1 MEIII
6 VEGGDFMKK
15 VYKVLLVVGIC
26 LVLAG
31 CGCMKKTAK
40 GAVQDYLNQYKNL
53 SSNVISS
60 MDNVVNDENLTDS
73 QKEKYRDILKR
84 QYQDLKY
91 EITSEKYDGD
101 NATVEVKITVYDLYK
116 VQKDANNY
124 LTNSGDEFKENG
136 VYSND
141 LFMNYKLDK
150 MKKVTDTVEYNITF
164 NVTKDDKGN
173 YKVNDLSNSDLEK
186 IHGVYNYDNDY
197 RLFVSFLLGKWQII
211 TIVMCNNYSI
221 FNFFN

>member
-1 MEIII
+1 MAIII

-60 MDNVVNDENLTDS
+60 MDDVVNGENLTDS

-186 IHGVYNYDNDY
+186 IHGVYNYDND
-197 RLFVSFLLGKWQII
+197 
-211 TIVMCNNYSI
+211 
-221 FNFFN
+221 

>member
-1 MEIII
+1 MVIII
-6 VEGGDFMKK
+6 VEGGNLMKK
-15 VYKVLLVVGIC
+15 VYKLLLVIGSC

-53 SSNVISS
+53 SSNVITS
-60 MDNVVNDENLTDS
+60 MDDVVNDENLTDS

-91 EITSEKYDGD
+91 EIVNEKYDGD
-101 NATVEVKITVYDLYK
+101 NATVEAKITVYDLYK

-124 LTNSGDEFKENG
+124 LTNNGDEFKENV

-150 MKKVTDTVEYNITF
+150 MKKVTDTIDYNIKF
-164 NVTKDDKGN
+164 NVIKDDKGN

-186 IHGVYNYDNDY
+186 IHGVYNYDND
-197 RLFVSFLLGKWQII
+197 
-211 TIVMCNNYSI
+211 
-221 FNFFN
+221 

>member
-1 MEIII
+1 
-6 VEGGDFMKK
+6 MKK
-15 VYKVLLVVGIC
+15 VYKLLLVVGIC

-31 CGCMKKTAK
+31 CGCMKKNAK
-40 GAVQDYLNQYKNL
+40 ASVQDYLNQYKNL

-60 MDNVVNDENLTDS
+60 MDDVVNDENLTDS

-91 EITSEKYDGD
+91 EIVSEKYDGD

-124 LTNSGDEFKENG
+124 LTNNGDEFKENG

-186 IHGVYNYDNDY
+186 IHGVYNYDND
-197 RLFVSFLLGKWQII
+197 
-211 TIVMCNNYSI
+211 
-221 FNFFN
+221 

>member
-1 MEIII
+1 MAIII
-6 VEGGDFMKK
+6 VEGGNLMKK
-15 VYKVLLVVGIC
+15 VYKLLLVIGIC

-53 SSNVISS
+53 SSNVITS
-60 MDNVVNDENLTDS
+60 MDDVVNDENLTDS

-91 EITSEKYDGD
+91 EIVNEKYDGD

-186 IHGVYNYDNDY
+186 IHGVYNYDND
-197 RLFVSFLLGKWQII
+197 
-211 TIVMCNNYSI
+211 
-221 FNFFN
+221 

>member
-60 MDNVVNDENLTDS
+60 MDDVVNDENLTDS

-136 VYSND
+136 IYSND

-150 MKKVTDTVEYNITF
+150 MKKTTDTVEYNIIF

-173 YKVNDLSNSDLEK
+173 YKVTDLSNSDLEK
-186 IHGVYNYDNDY
+186 IHGVYNYDND
-197 RLFVSFLLGKWQII
+197 
-211 TIVMCNNYSI
+211 
-221 FNFFN
+221 

>member
-60 MDNVVNDENLTDS
+60 MDDVVNDENLTDN

-186 IHGVYNYDNDY
+186 IHGVYNYDND
-197 RLFVSFLLGKWQII
+197 
-211 TIVMCNNYSI
+211 
-221 FNFFN
+221 

>member
-1 MEIII
+1 MAIII

-60 MDNVVNDENLTDS
+60 MDDVVNDENLTDS

-136 VYSND
+136 IYSND

-186 IHGVYNYDNDY
+186 IHGVYNYDND
-197 RLFVSFLLGKWQII
+197 
-211 TIVMCNNYSI
+211 
-221 FNFFN
+221 

>member
-1 MEIII
+1 MVIII

-15 VYKVLLVVGIC
+15 VYKLLLVVGIC

-60 MDNVVNDENLTDS
+60 MDDVVNDENLTDS

-91 EITSEKYDGD
+91 EIVNEKYDGD

-186 IHGVYNYDNDY
+186 IHGVYNYDND
-197 RLFVSFLLGKWQII
+197 
-211 TIVMCNNYSI
+211 
-221 FNFFN
+221 

>member
-1 MEIII
+1 
-6 VEGGDFMKK
+6 MKK
-15 VYKVLLVVGIC
+15 VYKLLLVVGIC

-31 CGCMKKTAK
+31 CGSMKKTAR

-60 MDNVVNDENLTDS
+60 MDDVVSDENLTDS

-91 EITSEKYDGD
+91 EIASEKYDGD

-124 LTNSGDEFKENG
+124 LTNNGDEFKENG

-150 MKKVTDTVEYNITF
+150 MKKVTDTIDYNIIF
-164 NVTKDDKGN
+164 NVIKDDKGN

-186 IHGVYNYDNDY
+186 IHGVYNYDND
-197 RLFVSFLLGKWQII
+197 
-211 TIVMCNNYSI
+211 
-221 FNFFN
+221 

>member
-1 MEIII
+1 MVIII
-6 VEGGDFMKK
+6 VEGGDFIKK
-15 VYKVLLVVGIC
+15 VYKLLLVVGIC

-31 CGCMKKTAK
+31 CGCMKKTAR

-60 MDNVVNDENLTDS
+60 MDDVVNDENLTDS

-91 EITSEKYDGD
+91 EIASEKYDGD

-124 LTNSGDEFKENG
+124 LTNNGDEFKENG

-186 IHGVYNYDNDY
+186 IHGVYNYDND
-197 RLFVSFLLGKWQII
+197 
-211 TIVMCNNYSI
+211 
-221 FNFFN
+221 

>member
-60 MDNVVNDENLTDS
+60 MDDVVNDENLTDS

-136 VYSND
+136 IYSND
-141 LFMNYKLDK
+141 LFMNYKLGK

-173 YKVNDLSNSDLEK
+173 YKVNDLSYSDLEK
-186 IHGVYNYDNDY
+186 IHGVYNYDND
-197 RLFVSFLLGKWQII
+197 
-211 TIVMCNNYSI
+211 
-221 FNFFN
+221 

>member
-1 MEIII
+1 MVIII

-15 VYKVLLVVGIC
+15 VYKLLLVVGIC

-60 MDNVVNDENLTDS
+60 MDDVVNDENLTDS

-91 EITSEKYDGD
+91 EIVNEKYDGD

-150 MKKVTDTVEYNITF
+150 MKKVTDTVEYNIIF

-186 IHGVYNYDNDY
+186 IHGVYNYDND
-197 RLFVSFLLGKWQII
+197 
-211 TIVMCNNYSI
+211 
-221 FNFFN
+221 

>member
-60 MDNVVNDENLTDS
+60 MDDVVNDENLTDN

-150 MKKVTDTVEYNITF
+150 MKMVTDTVEYNITF

-186 IHGVYNYDNDY
+186 IHGVYNYDND
-197 RLFVSFLLGKWQII
+197 
-211 TIVMCNNYSI
+211 
-221 FNFFN
+221 

>member
-1 MEIII
+1 MAIII

-15 VYKVLLVVGIC
+15 VYKLLLVVGIC

-60 MDNVVNDENLTDS
+60 MDDVVNDENLTDS

-186 IHGVYNYDNDY
+186 IHGVYNYDND
-197 RLFVSFLLGKWQII
+197 
-211 TIVMCNNYSI
+211 
-221 FNFFN
+221 

>member
-1 MEIII
+1 MAIII

-60 MDNVVNDENLTDS
+60 MDDVVNDENLTDS

-101 NATVEVKITVYDLYK
+101 NATIEVKITVYDLYK

-186 IHGVYNYDNDY
+186 IHGVYNYDND
-197 RLFVSFLLGKWQII
+197 
-211 TIVMCNNYSI
+211 
-221 FNFFN
+221 

>member
-60 MDNVVNDENLTDS
+60 MDDVVNDENLTDS

-186 IHGVYNYDNDY
+186 IHGVYNYDND
-197 RLFVSFLLGKWQII
+197 
-211 TIVMCNNYSI
+211 
-221 FNFFN
+221 

>member
-1 MEIII
+1 
-6 VEGGDFMKK
+6 MKK

-60 MDNVVNDENLTDS
+60 MDDVVNDENLTDS

-124 LTNSGDEFKENG
+124 LTNNGDEFKENG

-186 IHGVYNYDNDY
+186 IHGVYNYDND
-197 RLFVSFLLGKWQII
+197 
-211 TIVMCNNYSI
+211 
-221 FNFFN
+221 

>member
-1 MEIII
+1 
-6 VEGGDFMKK
+6 MKK
-15 VYKVLLVVGIC
+15 VYKLLLVVSIC

-60 MDNVVNDENLTDS
+60 LDDVVNDENLTDS

-91 EITSEKYDGD
+91 EIVNEKYDGD

-186 IHGVYNYDNDY
+186 IHGVYNYDND
-197 RLFVSFLLGKWQII
+197 
-211 TIVMCNNYSI
+211 
-221 FNFFN
+221 

>member
-1 MEIII
+1 
-6 VEGGDFMKK
+6 MKK
-15 VYKVLLVVGIC
+15 VYKLLLVVSIC

-53 SSNVISS
+53 SGNVISS
-60 MDNVVNDENLTDS
+60 MDDVVNDENLTDS

-91 EITSEKYDGD
+91 EIVNEKYDGD

-124 LTNSGDEFKENG
+124 LTSSGDEFKENG

-186 IHGVYNYDNDY
+186 IHGVYNYDND
-197 RLFVSFLLGKWQII
+197 
-211 TIVMCNNYSI
+211 
-221 FNFFN
+221 

>member
-15 VYKVLLVVGIC
+15 VYKLLLVVGIC

-60 MDNVVNDENLTDS
+60 MDDVVNDENLTDS

-91 EITSEKYDGD
+91 EIVNEKYDGD

-186 IHGVYNYDNDY
+186 IHGVYNYDND
-197 RLFVSFLLGKWQII
+197 
-211 TIVMCNNYSI
+211 
-221 FNFFN
+221 

>member
-1 MEIII
+1 MVIII

-15 VYKVLLVVGIC
+15 VYKLLLVVGIC

-60 MDNVVNDENLTDS
+60 MDDVVNDENLTDS

-91 EITSEKYDGD
+91 EIVNEKYDGD

-124 LTNSGDEFKENG
+124 LTNNGDEFKENG

-150 MKKVTDTVEYNITF
+150 MKKVTDTIDYNIIF
-164 NVTKDDKGN
+164 NVIKDDKGN

-186 IHGVYNYDNDY
+186 IHGVYNYDND
-197 RLFVSFLLGKWQII
+197 
-211 TIVMCNNYSI
+211 
-221 FNFFN
+221 

>member
-1 MEIII
+1 MVIII
-6 VEGGDFMKK
+6 VEGGGFMKK
-15 VYKVLLVVGIC
+15 VYKLLLVVGIC

-60 MDNVVNDENLTDS
+60 MDDVVNDENLTDS

-84 QYQDLKY
+84 QYQYLKY
-91 EITSEKYDGD
+91 EIVNEKYDGD
-101 NATVEVKITVYDLYK
+101 NATVDVKITVYDLYK

-186 IHGVYNYDNDY
+186 IHGVYNYDND
-197 RLFVSFLLGKWQII
+197 
-211 TIVMCNNYSI
+211 
-221 FNFFN
+221 

>member
-91 EITSEKYDGD
+91 EIVNEKYDGD

-186 IHGVYNYDNDY
+186 IHGVYNYDND
-197 RLFVSFLLGKWQII
+197 
-211 TIVMCNNYSI
+211 
-221 FNFFN
+221 

>member
-1 MEIII
+1 MVIII

-15 VYKVLLVVGIC
+15 VYKLLLVVGIC

-60 MDNVVNDENLTDS
+60 MDDVVNDENLTDS

-91 EITSEKYDGD
+91 EIVNEKYDGD

-124 LTNSGDEFKENG
+124 LTNNGDEFKENG
-136 VYSND
+136 VYSNN

-186 IHGVYNYDNDY
+186 IHGVYNYDND
-197 RLFVSFLLGKWQII
+197 
-211 TIVMCNNYSI
+211 
-221 FNFFN
+221 

>member
-1 MEIII
+1 MVIII
-6 VEGGDFMKK
+6 VEGGNLMKK
-15 VYKVLLVVGIC
+15 VYKLLLVIGSC

-53 SSNVISS
+53 SSNVITS
-60 MDNVVNDENLTDS
+60 MDDVVNDENLTDS

-91 EITSEKYDGD
+91 EIVNEKYDGD
-101 NATVEVKITVYDLYK
+101 NATVEAKITVYDLYK

-124 LTNSGDEFKENG
+124 LTNNGDEFKEND

-150 MKKVTDTVEYNITF
+150 MKKVTDTIDYNIKF
-164 NVTKDDKGN
+164 NVIKDDKGN

-186 IHGVYNYDNDY
+186 IHGVYNYDND
-197 RLFVSFLLGKWQII
+197 
-211 TIVMCNNYSI
+211 
-221 FNFFN
+221 

>member
-1 MEIII
+1 MVIII
-6 VEGGDFMKK
+6 VEGGGFMKK
-15 VYKVLLVVGIC
+15 VYKLLLVVGIC

-60 MDNVVNDENLTDS
+60 MDDVVNDENLTDS

-91 EITSEKYDGD
+91 EIVNEKYDGD
-101 NATVEVKITVYDLYK
+101 NATVDVKITVYDLYK

-186 IHGVYNYDNDY
+186 IHGVYNYDND
-197 RLFVSFLLGKWQII
+197 
-211 TIVMCNNYSI
+211 
-221 FNFFN
+221 

>member
-1 MEIII
+1 MAIII

-60 MDNVVNDENLTDS
+60 MDDVVNDENLTDS
-73 QKEKYRDILKR
+73 QKEKYRDILKK

-173 YKVNDLSNSDLEK
+173 YKVNDLSNYDLEK
-186 IHGVYNYDNDY
+186 IHGVYNYDND
-197 RLFVSFLLGKWQII
+197 
-211 TIVMCNNYSI
+211 
-221 FNFFN
+221 

>member
-60 MDNVVNDENLTDS
+60 MDDVVNDENLTDS

-101 NATVEVKITVYDLYK
+101 NATVEAKITVYDLYK

-136 VYSND
+136 IYSND

-150 MKKVTDTVEYNITF
+150 MKKVTDTVEYNIIF

-186 IHGVYNYDNDY
+186 IHGVYNYDND
-197 RLFVSFLLGKWQII
+197 
-211 TIVMCNNYSI
+211 
-221 FNFFN
+221 

>member
-1 MEIII
+1 MAIII

-60 MDNVVNDENLTDS
+60 MDDVVNDENLTDS

-173 YKVNDLSNSDLEK
+173 YKVNDLSNSNLEK
-186 IHGVYNYDNDY
+186 IHGVYNYDND
-197 RLFVSFLLGKWQII
+197 
-211 TIVMCNNYSI
+211 
-221 FNFFN
+221 

>member
-1 MEIII
+1 
-6 VEGGDFMKK
+6 MKK
-15 VYKVLLVVGIC
+15 VYKLLLVIGISFI
-26 LVLAG
+26 LVG

-53 SSNVISS
+53 SSNVITS
-60 MDNVVNDENLTDS
+60 MDDVVNDENLTDS

-91 EITSEKYDGD
+91 EIVNEKYDGD
-101 NATVEVKITVYDLYK
+101 NATVEAKITVYDLYK

-124 LTNSGDEFKENG
+124 LTNNGDEFKENG

-150 MKKVTDTVEYNITF
+150 MKKVTDTIDYNIIF
-164 NVTKDDKGN
+164 NVIKDDKGN

-186 IHGVYNYDNDY
+186 IHGVYNYDN
-197 RLFVSFLLGKWQII
+197 
-211 TIVMCNNYSI
+211 N
-221 FNFFN
+221 

>member
-1 MEIII
+1 MVIII

-15 VYKVLLVVGIC
+15 VYKLLLVVGIC
-26 LVLAG
+26 LVLVG

-60 MDNVVNDENLTDS
+60 MDDVVNDENLTDS

-91 EITSEKYDGD
+91 EIVNEKYDGD

-124 LTNSGDEFKENG
+124 LTNNGDEFKENG

-150 MKKVTDTVEYNITF
+150 MKKVTDTIDYNIIF
-164 NVTKDDKGN
+164 NVIKDDKGN

-186 IHGVYNYDNDY
+186 IHGVYNYDND
-197 RLFVSFLLGKWQII
+197 
-211 TIVMCNNYSI
+211 
-221 FNFFN
+221 

>member
-1 MEIII
+1 MVIII

-15 VYKVLLVVGIC
+15 VYKLLLVVGIC

-60 MDNVVNDENLTDS
+60 MDDVVNDENLTDS

-124 LTNSGDEFKENG
+124 LTNNGDEFKENG

-173 YKVNDLSNSDLEK
+173 YKVVDLSNSDLEK
-186 IHGVYNYDNDY
+186 IHGVYNYDND
-197 RLFVSFLLGKWQII
+197 
-211 TIVMCNNYSI
+211 
-221 FNFFN
+221 

>member
-60 MDNVVNDENLTDS
+60 MDDVVNDENLTDS

-136 VYSND
+136 IYSND

-186 IHGVYNYDNDY
+186 IHGVYNYDND
-197 RLFVSFLLGKWQII
+197 
-211 TIVMCNNYSI
+211 
-221 FNFFN
+221 

>member
-1 MEIII
+1 MVIII
-6 VEGGDFMKK
+6 VEGGGFMKK
-15 VYKVLLVVGIC
+15 VYKLLLVVGIC
-26 LVLAG
+26 LILAG

-60 MDNVVNDENLTDS
+60 MDDVVNDENLTDS

-91 EITSEKYDGD
+91 EIVNEKYDGD
-101 NATVEVKITVYDLYK
+101 NATVDVKITVYDLYK

-186 IHGVYNYDNDY
+186 IHGVYNYDND
-197 RLFVSFLLGKWQII
+197 
-211 TIVMCNNYSI
+211 
-221 FNFFN
+221 

>member
-60 MDNVVNDENLTDS
+60 MDDVVNDENLTDS

-164 NVTKDDKGN
+164 NVTKDDNGN

-186 IHGVYNYDNDY
+186 IHGVYNYDND
-197 RLFVSFLLGKWQII
+197 
-211 TIVMCNNYSI
+211 
-221 FNFFN
+221 